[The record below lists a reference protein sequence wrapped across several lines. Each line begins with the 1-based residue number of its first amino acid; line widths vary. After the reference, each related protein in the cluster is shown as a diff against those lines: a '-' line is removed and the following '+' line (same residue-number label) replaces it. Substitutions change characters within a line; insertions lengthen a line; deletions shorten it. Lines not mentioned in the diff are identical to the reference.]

1 MKLIWTGIFLMMIA
15 CRHKS
20 PQQRFAEYIN
30 NPENNI
36 TQKIK
41 IGNVTTTVKWM
52 PAGYR
57 RMIDSL
63 AEIDDY
69 NYFNIKFD
77 KTDEN
82 NPAKEKVMYL
92 DFDMQNDFVIV
103 TGKDSILPAICQRI
117 QNGHSGS
124 YEYMAAFEKT
134 KNDKE
139 DFTVVYKD
147 KIFGIGTVAFV
158 YRQADIN
165 KIPTL
170 AAK

>member
-1 MKLIWTGIFLMMIA
+1 MKLIWTGIFLILMA
-15 CRHKS
+15 CGHKS
-20 PQQRFAEYIN
+20 PRQLFAEYIN
-30 NPENNI
+30 NPENKI

-41 IGNVTTTVKWM
+41 IGNVTATVKWM

-63 AEIDDY
+63 AELDEYD
-69 NYFNIKFD
+69 YFNIKFD
-77 KTDEN
+77 KTGEN
-82 NPAKEKVMYL
+82 SPDKERLMYL
-92 DFDMQNDFVIV
+92 DFDMQNDFAIV
-103 TGKDSILPAICQRI
+103 KGKDSILPSICQRI
-117 QNGHSGS
+117 QSGRSSS
-124 YEYMAAFEKT
+124 YEYMVAFERT

-147 KIFGIGTVAFV
+147 KMFGIGTVAFV